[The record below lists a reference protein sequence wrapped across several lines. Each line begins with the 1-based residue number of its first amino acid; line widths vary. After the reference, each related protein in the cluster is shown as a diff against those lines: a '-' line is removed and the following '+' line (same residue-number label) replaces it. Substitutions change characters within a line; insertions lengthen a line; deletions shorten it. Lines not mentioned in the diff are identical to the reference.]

1 MCFGFSGIFGLA
13 PSVPYTPQ
21 GQEVYAS
28 DAAKESGPLL
38 LLLPLLYLGSESVCY
53 ILRRVSGL
61 KKFKKQI
68 RWSMK
73 WFNPTEFANSER
85 LK

>member
-1 MCFGFSGIFGLA
+1 MCFGRSGIFGLA

-21 GQEVYAS
+21 GQEEYAS
-28 DAAKESGPLL
+28 DAAKESRPLL

-68 RWSMK
+68 RCSMK
-73 WFNPTEFANSER
+73 RFNPTEFANSER